1 MSFWIEKLNIYIV
14 DIDELFTRTNTTVA
28 QYLENTGL
36 PLSFDFSNKFNKD
49 IYTHY
54 FLNIITEMLRTE
66 TCSSKLVF
74 YNNTITKDVFRNKL
88 IQKLRRI
95 FGFKIW
101 DGVWES
107 YVFQSMVRTNDI
119 KIIDQFELFVQKET
133 KPKTFKHIKKYLE
146 KEGLKAMSDTYF
158 RDVVSKMT
166 VCC

>member
-1 MSFWIEKLNIYIV
+1 
-14 DIDELFTRTNTTVA
+14 
-28 QYLENTGL
+28 
-36 PLSFDFSNKFNKD
+36 
-49 IYTHY
+49 
-54 FLNIITEMLRTE
+54 MLRTE